1 MTDLPAAILAR
12 RTADALNALFLG
24 LVDIRSRAADDG
36 GNDQKHNQI
45 GHIHDSFRQDPLI
58 GLLLSVRISREF
70 NQRAAFAAAL
80 RAFSAASLASF
91 FLIRLTI
98 TAAIAITTIRP
109 GTKPAPTEPVVI
121 SVPIW

>member
-1 MTDLPAAILAR
+1 MADLPAAVLTR
-12 RTADALNALFLG
+12 RTSNALNTLFLG
-24 LVDIRSRAADDG
+24 LVDIRSRAANDG

-45 GHIHDSFRQDPLI
+45 GHIHDSFRQDPPI
-58 GLLLSVRISREF
+58 GILLSVCILPGF

>member
-1 MTDLPAAILAR
+1 MADLPAAVLTR
-12 RTADALNALFLG
+12 RASDTLDALFLG
-24 LVDIRSRAADDG
+24 LVDIRSRAADND
-36 GNDQKHNQI
+36 GNDQQYNQI

-80 RAFSAASLASF
+80 RTFSAAILLSF
-91 FLIRLTI
+91 SLIRLTI